1 MANPAVASKYQLFTI
16 TKNNRS
22 FPLQS
27 KVTSF
32 DYYESL
38 LSPNITA
45 TVSYVDTGLVEVDQ
59 NVATYDKKYDSQT
72 RPGTL
77 YNALP
82 IVGDGSEEIKFKISS
97 ALGTLDFSTTPLYV
111 NGAVNLDQDSNR
123 ESVILSLVSKSAI
136 KNQETFVKRNY
147 SRSTNNTQSVRL
159 IAKNLL
165 KIDKL
170 ITNETSNKYPFIG
183 NNTSPFDVICR
194 IASKSRP
201 VSGSPGFF
209 FYETR
214 NGHYFR
220 AIDDLISQT
229 PVNEKTPY
237 FRSDINRSSVSDNSN
252 DFKISSF
259 SVIKNQNLI
268 NALKSG
274 VYSSRTISFDPK
286 TFTVEEKQFNIG
298 PLKNSLGKKEAPTPQ
313 DKKYT
318 RILYSVKD
326 VGALSSKV
334 EESNEG
340 DVNSYQGEVQMRYNL
355 LFTQMAKM
363 QVPCNP
369 NLKAGDI
376 VKCNLEIITPGEKEQ
391 GSVDPVESGNYMIL
405 DLCHHYDPERSFTA
419 MTLVRDTYG
428 LYTDKN

>member
-1 MANPAVASKYQLFTI
+1 MANPAVASKYQKFEI
-16 TKNNRS
+16 SKKGRS

-45 TVSYVDTGLVEVDQ
+45 IMTFVDTGLVEVDQ
-59 NVATYDKKYDSQT
+59 NVATYDKKYDSQS

-111 NGAVNLDQDSNR
+111 NGTSNPDQSSTR

-136 KNQETFVKRNY
+136 TNQQTFVKKNY

-159 IAKNLL
+159 IAKNIL

-170 ITNETSNKYPFIG
+170 ITNEASNKYPFIG
-183 NNTSPFDVICR
+183 NNKSPFDVICM
-194 IASKSRP
+194 IASKSAP
-201 VSGSPGFF
+201 ENGSPGFF
-209 FYETR
+209 FYETKD
-214 NGHYFR
+214 GHNFR

-229 PVNEKTPY
+229 PAATY
-237 FRSDINRSSVSDNSN
+237 FRNDVNRSSVSDNLN
-252 DFKISSF
+252 DFKILSF
-259 SVIKNQNLI
+259 SIIKNQSLI

-274 VYSSRTISFDPK
+274 VYSNRRVVFNPK
-286 TFTVEEKQFNIG
+286 TFKLEEKQFNIG
-298 PLKNSLGKKEAPTPQ
+298 SLKKSLGKNEAPTPQ
-313 DKKYT
+313 DKKHT
-318 RILYSVKD
+318 RILYSIKD
-326 VGALSSKV
+326 VGCLSSKV
-334 EESNEG
+334 EESDEG
-340 DVNSYQGEVQMRYNL
+340 DVDSYQGEVQMRYNL
-355 LFTQMAKM
+355 LFTQMVKM

-419 MTLVRDTYG
+419 MTLIRDTYG
-428 LYTDKN
+428 LYTGK

>member
-1 MANPAVASKYQLFTI
+1 MANPSSASKYQLFTI
-16 TKNNRS
+16 TKNNKT

-27 KVTSF
+27 KVVRF

-45 TVSYVDTGLVEVDQ
+45 TMIFVDSGLVEKGDELVKYGKE
-59 NVATYDKKYDSQT
+59 YDKQE

-77 YNALP
+77 YNSLP
-82 IVGDGSEEIKFKISS
+82 IVGDGSEEIKFKVSS
-97 ALGTLDFSTTPLYV
+97 ALGTLDFSKTPLYV
-111 NGAVNLDQDSNR
+111 NGASNPDQSSTR

-136 KNQETFVKRNY
+136 INQETFVKKNY
-147 SRSTNNTQSVRL
+147 SKSTNNTQSVKL
-159 IAKNLL
+159 ITKNIL

-170 ITNETSNKYPFIG
+170 IADDTSNKYPFIG
-183 NNTSPFDVICR
+183 NNKSPFDVICTL
-194 IASKSRP
+194 ASKSAP

-209 FYETR
+209 FYETKDEH
-214 NGHYFR
+214 NFR

-229 PVNEKTPY
+229 PVAIY
-237 FRSDINRSSVSDNSN
+237 FRNDVNKSSVSDNSN
-252 DFKISSF
+252 DFKILSF
-259 SVIKNQNLI
+259 SINKNQNLI

-274 VYSSRTISFDPK
+274 VYSSRKIVFNPK
-286 TFTVEEKQFNIG
+286 TFKLEEKQFNIG
-298 PLKNSLGKKEAPTPQ
+298 NLKKSLGKKEVPTPQ
-313 DKKYT
+313 DKKHT
-318 RILYSVKD
+318 RILFDVKD
-326 VGALSSKV
+326 VGCLSPKV

-340 DVNSYQGEVQMRYNL
+340 DVSSYQGEVQMRYNL
-355 LFTQMAKM
+355 LFTQVAKI

-376 VKCNLEIITPGEKEQ
+376 IKCNLEIITPGEKEQ

-428 LYTDKN
+428 LYTGV

>member
-1 MANPAVASKYQLFTI
+1 MANPSSAAKYQLFTI
-16 TKNNRS
+16 TKNNKT

-27 KVTSF
+27 KVVRF

-45 TVSYVDTGLVEVDQ
+45 TMIFVDSGLVEKGDELVK
-59 NVATYDKKYDSQT
+59 YDKEYDKQE

-82 IVGDGSEEIKFKISS
+82 IVGDGSEEIKFKIAS
-97 ALGTLDFSTTPLYV
+97 ALGTLDFSKTPLYV
-111 NGAVNLDQDSNR
+111 NGASNPDQSSTR

-136 KNQETFVKRNY
+136 INQETFVKKNY
-147 SRSTNNTQSVRL
+147 SKSTNNTQSVKL
-159 IAKNLL
+159 ITKNIL

-170 ITNETSNKYPFIG
+170 IADDTSNKYPFIG
-183 NNTSPFDVICR
+183 NNKSPFDVICTL
-194 IASKSRP
+194 ASKSAP

-209 FYETR
+209 FYETKD
-214 NGHYFR
+214 GHNFR

-229 PVNEKTPY
+229 PVAIY
-237 FRSDINRSSVSDNSN
+237 FRNDVNKSSVSDNSN
-252 DFKISSF
+252 DFKILSF
-259 SVIKNQNLI
+259 SINKNQNLI

-274 VYSSRTISFDPK
+274 VYSSRKIVFNPK
-286 TFTVEEKQFNIG
+286 TFKLEEKQFNIG
-298 PLKNSLGKKEAPTPQ
+298 NLKKSLGKKEVPTPQ
-313 DKKYT
+313 DKKHT
-318 RILYSVKD
+318 RILFDVKD
-326 VGALSSKV
+326 VGCLSSKV

-340 DVNSYQGEVQMRYNL
+340 DVSSYQGEVQMRYNL
-355 LFTQMAKM
+355 LFTQVAKI

-376 VKCNLEIITPGEKEQ
+376 IKCNLEIITPGEKEQ

-428 LYTDKN
+428 LYTGV

>member
-1 MANPAVASKYQLFTI
+1 MANPSSASKYQLFTI
-16 TKNNRS
+16 TKNNKT

-45 TVSYVDTGLVEVDQ
+45 IMTFVDSGLVEKGDELVK
-59 NVATYDKKYDSQT
+59 YDKEYDKQE

-111 NGAVNLDQDSNR
+111 NGASNPDQSSTR
-123 ESVILSLVSKSAI
+123 ESVILNLVSKSAI
-136 KNQETFVKRNY
+136 INQETFVKRNY
-147 SRSTNNTQSVRL
+147 SKSTNNTQSVRL

-170 ITNETSNKYPFIG
+170 IADETSNKYPFIG
-183 NNTSPFDVICR
+183 NNTSPFDVICTL
-194 IASKSRP
+194 ASKSAP
-201 VSGSPGFF
+201 ENGNPGFF

-229 PVNEKTPY
+229 PAAVY
-237 FRSDINRSSVSDNSN
+237 FRNDVNRSSVSDNSN
-252 DFKISSF
+252 DFKIVSF
-259 SVIKNQNLI
+259 SIIKNQNLI

-274 VYSSRTISFDPK
+274 VYSNRRISFNPK
-286 TFTVEEKQFNIG
+286 TFLLEEKQFNIG

-318 RILYSVKD
+318 RTLFGVKD
-326 VGALSSKV
+326 VGCLSSKV
-334 EESNEG
+334 EESDEG
-340 DVNSYQGEVQMRYNL
+340 DVSSYQGEVQMRYNL
-355 LFTQMAKM
+355 LFTQMVKI

-376 VKCNLEIITPGEKEQ
+376 INCNLEIITPGEKEQ

-405 DLCHHYDPERSFTA
+405 DLCHHYDPQRSFTA

>member
-59 NVATYDKKYDSQT
+59 NVATYDEKYDSQT

-183 NNTSPFDVICR
+183 NNTSPFDVICKL
-194 IASKSRP
+194 ASKSAP
-201 VSGSPGFF
+201 ENGNPGFF

-214 NGHYFR
+214 NGHNFR

-229 PVNEKTPY
+229 PAAIY
-237 FRSDINRSSVSDNSN
+237 FRNDVNRSSVSDNSN
-252 DFKISSF
+252 DFKILSF
-259 SVIKNQNLI
+259 SIIKNQNLI

-274 VYSSRTISFDPK
+274 VYSNLRCVFNPK
-286 TFTVEEKQFNIG
+286 TFKLEEKQFNIG
-298 PLKNSLGKKEAPTPQ
+298 PLKNSLGKKEVPTPQ
-313 DKKYT
+313 DKKHT
-318 RILYSVKD
+318 RILFSIKD
-326 VGALSSKV
+326 VGCLSSKV
-334 EESNEG
+334 EESDEG

-355 LFTQMAKM
+355 LFTQMVKM

-376 VKCNLEIITPGEKEQ
+376 VKCNLEIITPGEKVQ
-391 GSVDPVESGNYMIL
+391 GSTDPVESGNYMIL

-428 LYTDKN
+428 LHTNKN

>member
-1 MANPAVASKYQLFTI
+1 MANPAVASKYQKFEI
-16 TKNNRS
+16 SKKGRS

-59 NVATYDKKYDSQT
+59 NVATYDKKYDSQS

-111 NGAVNLDQDSNR
+111 NGSINPDQDSNR
-123 ESVILSLVSKSAI
+123 ESVVLSLVSKSAI
-136 KNQETFVKRNY
+136 KNQETFVKKNY
-147 SRSTNNTQSVRL
+147 SKSTNNTQSVEL
-159 IAKNLL
+159 IVRDLL
-165 KIDKL
+165 DVDKFYA
-170 ITNETSNKYPFIG
+170 EKTSNKYPFIG
-183 NNTSPFDVICR
+183 NNKSPFDVICML
-194 IASKSRP
+194 ASKSAP
-201 VSGSPGFF
+201 ENGNPGFF

-214 NGHYFR
+214 DGHYFKSIDTLIEQKPV
-220 AIDDLISQT
+220 AI
-229 PVNEKTPY
+229 Y
-237 FRSDINRSSVSDNSN
+237 FRNDFNRSSVSDNSN
-252 DFKISSF
+252 DFKILSF
-259 SVIKNQNLI
+259 SIIKNQNLI

-274 VYSSRTISFDPK
+274 VYSNLRCVFNPK
-286 TFTVEEKQFNIG
+286 TFKLEEKQFNIG
-298 PLKNSLGKKEAPTPQ
+298 PLKKSLGKKEAPTPQ
-313 DKKYT
+313 DKKHT
-318 RILYSVKD
+318 RTLFSIKD
-326 VGALSSKV
+326 VGCLSSKV
-334 EESNEG
+334 EESDEG
-340 DVNSYQGEVQMRYNL
+340 DVSSYQGEVQMRYNL
-355 LFTQMAKM
+355 LFTQMVKM

-405 DLCHHYDPERSFTA
+405 DLCHHYDPQRSFTA

>member
-1 MANPAVASKYQLFTI
+1 MANPAVASKYQIFEI
-16 TKNNRS
+16 SKKGRS

-59 NVATYDKKYDSQT
+59 NVATYDEKYDSQS

-82 IVGDGSEEIKFKISS
+82 IVGDGSEEIKFKVSS
-97 ALGTLDFSTTPLYV
+97 ALGTLDFSKTPLYV
-111 NGAVNLDQDSNR
+111 NGSINPDQSSTR

-136 KNQETFVKRNY
+136 TNQQTFVKKNY

-159 IAKNLL
+159 IAKNIL

-170 ITNETSNKYPFIG
+170 ITNEASNKYPFIG
-183 NNTSPFDVICR
+183 NNKSPFDVICM
-194 IASKSRP
+194 IASKSAP
-201 VSGSPGFF
+201 ENGSPGFF
-209 FYETR
+209 FYETKD
-214 NGHYFR
+214 GHNFR

-229 PVNEKTPY
+229 PAATY
-237 FRSDINRSSVSDNSN
+237 FRNDVNRSSVSDNLN
-252 DFKISSF
+252 DFKILSF
-259 SVIKNQNLI
+259 SIIKNQSLI

-274 VYSSRTISFDPK
+274 VYSNRRVVFNPK
-286 TFTVEEKQFNIG
+286 TFKLEEKQFNIG
-298 PLKNSLGKKEAPTPQ
+298 SLKKSLGKNEAPTPQ
-313 DKKYT
+313 DKKHT
-318 RILYSVKD
+318 RILYSIKD
-326 VGALSSKV
+326 VGCLSSKV
-334 EESNEG
+334 EESDEG
-340 DVNSYQGEVQMRYNL
+340 DVDSYQGEVQMRYNL
-355 LFTQMAKM
+355 LFTQMVKM

-419 MTLVRDTYG
+419 MTLIRDTYG
-428 LYTDKN
+428 LYTGK

>member
-1 MANPAVASKYQLFTI
+1 MANPAVASKYQIFEI
-16 TKNNRS
+16 SKKGRS

-59 NVATYDKKYDSQT
+59 NVATYDEKYDSQS

-97 ALGTLDFSTTPLYV
+97 ALGTLDFSKTPLYV
-111 NGAVNLDQDSNR
+111 NGSINPDQSSTR

-136 KNQETFVKRNY
+136 TNQQTFVKKNY

-159 IAKNLL
+159 IAKNIL

-170 ITNETSNKYPFIG
+170 ITNEASNKYPFIG
-183 NNTSPFDVICR
+183 NNKSPFDVICM
-194 IASKSRP
+194 IASKSAP
-201 VSGSPGFF
+201 ENGSPGFF
-209 FYETR
+209 FYETKD
-214 NGHYFR
+214 GHNFR

-229 PVNEKTPY
+229 PAATY
-237 FRSDINRSSVSDNSN
+237 FRNDVNRSSVSDNLN
-252 DFKISSF
+252 DFKILSF
-259 SVIKNQNLI
+259 SIIKNQSLI

-274 VYSSRTISFDPK
+274 VYSNRRVVFNPK
-286 TFTVEEKQFNIG
+286 TFKLEEKQFNIG
-298 PLKNSLGKKEAPTPQ
+298 SLKKSLGKNEAPTPQ
-313 DKKYT
+313 DKKHT
-318 RILYSVKD
+318 RILYSIKD
-326 VGALSSKV
+326 VGCLSSKV
-334 EESNEG
+334 EESDEG
-340 DVNSYQGEVQMRYNL
+340 DVDSYQGEVQMRYNL
-355 LFTQMAKM
+355 LFTQMVKM

-419 MTLVRDTYG
+419 MTLIRDTYG
-428 LYTDKN
+428 LYTGK

>member
-1 MANPAVASKYQLFTI
+1 MANPAVASKYQKFEI
-16 TKNNRS
+16 SKKGRS

-59 NVATYDKKYDSQT
+59 NVATYDKEYDKQE

-77 YNALP
+77 YNTLP
-82 IVGDGSEEIKFKISS
+82 IVGDGSEEIRFKISS

-111 NGAVNLDQDSNR
+111 NGSINPDQDSNR

-136 KNQETFVKRNY
+136 TNQQTFVKKNY

-159 IAKNLL
+159 IAKNIL

-170 ITNETSNKYPFIG
+170 ITNEASNKYPFIG
-183 NNTSPFDVICR
+183 NNKSPFDVICM
-194 IASKSRP
+194 IASKSAP
-201 VSGSPGFF
+201 ENGSPGFF
-209 FYETR
+209 FYETKD
-214 NGHYFR
+214 GHNFR

-229 PVNEKTPY
+229 PAATY
-237 FRSDINRSSVSDNSN
+237 FRNDVNRSSVSDNLN
-252 DFKISSF
+252 DFKILSF
-259 SVIKNQNLI
+259 SIIKNQSLI

-274 VYSSRTISFDPK
+274 VYSNRRVVFNPK
-286 TFTVEEKQFNIG
+286 TFKLEEKQFNIG
-298 PLKNSLGKKEAPTPQ
+298 SLKKSLGKNEAPTPQ
-313 DKKYT
+313 DKKHT
-318 RILYSVKD
+318 RILYSIKD
-326 VGALSSKV
+326 VGCLSSKV
-334 EESNEG
+334 EESDEG
-340 DVNSYQGEVQMRYNL
+340 DVDSYQGEVQMRYNL
-355 LFTQMAKM
+355 LFTQMVKM

-419 MTLVRDTYG
+419 MTLIRDTYG
-428 LYTDKN
+428 LYTGK

>member
-1 MANPAVASKYQLFTI
+1 MANPAVASKYQKFEI
-16 TKNNRS
+16 SKKGRS

-45 TVSYVDTGLVEVDQ
+45 TIIFVDSGLVEKGDEQV
-59 NVATYDKKYDSQT
+59 NYGKEYDPQE

-82 IVGDGSEEIKFKISS
+82 IVGDGSEEIKFKVSS
-97 ALGTLDFSTTPLYV
+97 ALGTLDFSKTPLYV
-111 NGAVNLDQDSNR
+111 NGASNPDQSSTR

-136 KNQETFVKRNY
+136 INQETFVKKNY
-147 SRSTNNTQSVRL
+147 SKSTNNTQSVKL
-159 IAKNLL
+159 ITKNIL

-170 ITNETSNKYPFIG
+170 IADDTSNKYPFIG
-183 NNTSPFDVICR
+183 NNKSPFDVICTL
-194 IASKSRP
+194 ASKSAP

-209 FYETR
+209 FYETKD
-214 NGHYFR
+214 GHNFR

-229 PVNEKTPY
+229 PVAIY
-237 FRSDINRSSVSDNSN
+237 FRNDVNKSSVSDNSN
-252 DFKISSF
+252 DFKILSF
-259 SVIKNQNLI
+259 SINKNQNLI

-274 VYSSRTISFDPK
+274 VYSSRKIVFNPK
-286 TFTVEEKQFNIG
+286 TFKLEEKQFNIG
-298 PLKNSLGKKEAPTPQ
+298 NLKKSLGKKEVPTPQ
-313 DKKYT
+313 DKKHT
-318 RILYSVKD
+318 RILFDVKD
-326 VGALSSKV
+326 VGCLSPKV

-340 DVNSYQGEVQMRYNL
+340 DVSSYQGEVQMRYNL
-355 LFTQMAKM
+355 LFTQVAKI

-376 VKCNLEIITPGEKEQ
+376 IKCNLEIITPGEKEQ

-428 LYTDKN
+428 LYTGV

>member
-1 MANPAVASKYQLFTI
+1 MANPSSAAKYQLFTI
-16 TKNNRS
+16 TKNNKT

-59 NVATYDKKYDSQT
+59 NVATYDTKYDSQS

-82 IVGDGSEEIKFKISS
+82 IVGDGSEEIKFKVSS
-97 ALGTLDFSTTPLYV
+97 ALGTLDFSKTPLYV
-111 NGAVNLDQDSNR
+111 NGASNPDQSSTR

-136 KNQETFVKRNY
+136 INQETFVKKNY
-147 SRSTNNTQSVRL
+147 SKSTNNTQSVRL
-159 IAKNLL
+159 IAKNIL
-165 KIDKL
+165 KLDKL
-170 ITNETSNKYPFIG
+170 IADETSNKYPFIG
-183 NNTSPFDVICR
+183 NNTSPFDVICKL
-194 IASKSRP
+194 ASKSAP
-201 VSGSPGFF
+201 ENGNPGFF
-209 FYETR
+209 FYETKD
-214 NGHYFR
+214 GHNFR

-229 PVNEKTPY
+229 PAAIY
-237 FRSDINRSSVSDNSN
+237 FRNDVNRSSVSDNSN
-252 DFKISSF
+252 DFKILSF
-259 SVIKNQNLI
+259 SIIKNQNLI

-274 VYSSRTISFDPK
+274 VYSNRRVVFNPK
-286 TFTVEEKQFNIG
+286 TFALEEKKFNIK
-298 PLKNSLGKKEAPTPQ
+298 PLKKSLGKKEAPTPQ
-313 DKKYT
+313 DKKHT
-318 RILYSVKD
+318 RILFSIKD

-334 EESNEG
+334 EESDEG

-355 LFTQMAKM
+355 LFTQMVKM

>member
-45 TVSYVDTGLVEVDQ
+45 IMTFVDTGLVEVDQ
-59 NVATYDKKYDSQT
+59 NVATYDKKYDSQS

-111 NGAVNLDQDSNR
+111 NGTSNPDQSSTR

-136 KNQETFVKRNY
+136 TNQQTFVKKNY

-159 IAKNLL
+159 IAKNIL

-170 ITNETSNKYPFIG
+170 ITNEASNKYPFIG
-183 NNTSPFDVICR
+183 NNKSPFDVICM
-194 IASKSRP
+194 IASKSAP
-201 VSGSPGFF
+201 ENGSPGFF
-209 FYETR
+209 FYETKD
-214 NGHYFR
+214 GHNFR

-229 PVNEKTPY
+229 PAAIY
-237 FRSDINRSSVSDNSN
+237 FRNDVNRSSVSDNSN
-252 DFKISSF
+252 DFKILSF
-259 SVIKNQNLI
+259 SIIKNQSLI

-274 VYSSRTISFDPK
+274 VYSNRRVVFNPK
-286 TFTVEEKQFNIG
+286 TFKLEEKQFNIG
-298 PLKNSLGKKEAPTPQ
+298 SLKKSLGKNEAPTPQ
-313 DKKYT
+313 DKKHT
-318 RILYSVKD
+318 RILYSIKD
-326 VGALSSKV
+326 VGCLSSKV
-334 EESNEG
+334 EESDEG
-340 DVNSYQGEVQMRYNL
+340 DVDSYQGEVQMRYNL
-355 LFTQMAKM
+355 LFTQMVKM

-419 MTLVRDTYG
+419 MTLIRDTYG
-428 LYTDKN
+428 LYTGK

>member
-1 MANPAVASKYQLFTI
+1 MANPAVASKYQKFEI
-16 TKNNRS
+16 SKKGRS

-59 NVATYDKKYDSQT
+59 NVATYGKEYDKQE

-77 YNALP
+77 YNTLP
-82 IVGDGSEEIKFKISS
+82 IVGDGSEEIRFKISS
-97 ALGTLDFSTTPLYV
+97 ALGTLDFSRIPLYV
-111 NGAVNLDQDSNR
+111 NGSINPDQDSNR
-123 ESVILSLVSKSAI
+123 ESVVLSLVSKSAI
-136 KNQETFVKRNY
+136 KNQETFVKKNY
-147 SRSTNNTQSVRL
+147 SKSTNNTQSVEL
-159 IAKNLL
+159 IVRDLL
-165 KIDKL
+165 DVDKFYA
-170 ITNETSNKYPFIG
+170 EKTSNKYPFIG
-183 NNTSPFDVICR
+183 NNKSPFDVICML
-194 IASKSRP
+194 ASKSAP
-201 VSGSPGFF
+201 ENGNPGFF

-214 NGHYFR
+214 DGHYFKSIDTLIDQKPV
-220 AIDDLISQT
+220 AI
-229 PVNEKTPY
+229 Y
-237 FRSDINRSSVSDNSN
+237 FRNDFNRSSVSDNSN
-252 DFKISSF
+252 DFKILSF
-259 SVIKNQNLI
+259 SIIKNQNLI

-274 VYSSRTISFDPK
+274 VYSSRRIVFNHK
-286 TFTVEEKQFNIG
+286 TFKLEEKQFNIG
-298 PLKNSLGKKEAPTPQ
+298 TLKKSLGKKEVPTPQ
-313 DKKYT
+313 DRKHT
-318 RILYSVKD
+318 RTLFSIKD
-326 VGALSSKV
+326 VGCLSSKV
-334 EESNEG
+334 EESDEG
-340 DVNSYQGEVQMRYNL
+340 DVSSYQGEVQMRYNL
-355 LFTQMAKM
+355 LFTQMVKM

-376 VKCNLEIITPGEKEQ
+376 VKCDLEIITPGEKEQ

>member
-1 MANPAVASKYQLFTI
+1 MANPSSKAKYQLFTI
-16 TKNNRS
+16 TKNNKT

-45 TVSYVDTGLVEVDQ
+45 IMTFVDSGLVEKGDELVK
-59 NVATYDKKYDSQT
+59 YDKEYDKQE

-97 ALGTLDFSTTPLYV
+97 ALGTLDFSKIPLYV
-111 NGAVNLDQDSNR
+111 NGASNPDQSSTR

-136 KNQETFVKRNY
+136 TNQETFVKKNY
-147 SRSTNNTQSVRL
+147 SKSTNNTQSVRL
-159 IAKNLL
+159 IVRDLL
-165 KIDKL
+165 SIEKFYAD
-170 ITNETSNKYPFIG
+170 ETSNKYPFIG
-183 NNTSPFDVICR
+183 NNKSPFDVICML
-194 IASKSRP
+194 ASKSIP
-201 VSGSPGFF
+201 ENGNPGFF

-214 NGHYFR
+214 DGHYFKS
-220 AIDDLISQT
+220 IDNLIDEEPVQT
-229 PVNEKTPY
+229 Y
-237 FRSDINRSSVSDNSN
+237 FRNDVNKSSVSDNSN
-252 DFKISSF
+252 DFKILSF
-259 SVIKNQNLI
+259 SINKNQNLI

-274 VYSSRTISFDPK
+274 VYSSRKIVFNPK
-286 TFTVEEKQFNIG
+286 TFKLEEKQFNIG
-298 PLKNSLGKKEAPTPQ
+298 NLKKSLGKKEVPTPQ
-313 DKKYT
+313 DKKHT
-318 RILYSVKD
+318 RILFDVKD
-326 VGALSSKV
+326 VGCLSPKV

-340 DVNSYQGEVQMRYNL
+340 DVSSYQGEVQMRYNL
-355 LFTQMAKM
+355 LFTQVAKI

-376 VKCNLEIITPGEKEQ
+376 IKCNLEIITPGEKEQ

-405 DLCHHYDPERSFTA
+405 ELCHHYDPERSFTA

-428 LYTDKN
+428 LYTGV

>member
-1 MANPAVASKYQLFTI
+1 MANPAVASKYQVFTI
-16 TKNNRS
+16 TKNNKT

-38 LSPNITA
+38 LSPNVTA
-45 TVSYVDTGLVEVDQ
+45 IMSFVDTGLVEADQ
-59 NVATYDKKYDSQT
+59 NVVMYDKKYDKQE

-97 ALGTLDFSTTPLYV
+97 ALGTLDFSRTPLFV
-111 NGAVNLDQDSNR
+111 NGAVNPDQSSNR

-136 KNQETFVKRNY
+136 TNQETFVKRNY
-147 SRSTNNTQSVRL
+147 SKSTNNTQSVRL
-159 IAKNLL
+159 IVKNIL

-170 ITNETSNKYPFIG
+170 IAEETSNKYPFIG
-183 NNTSPFDVICR
+183 NNKSPFDVICML
-194 IASKSRP
+194 ASKSVP
-201 VSGSPGFF
+201 ENGHPGFF

-214 NGHYFR
+214 DGHNFKS
-220 AIDDLISQT
+220 IDKLIDQKSVAT
-229 PVNEKTPY
+229 Y
-237 FRSDINRSSVSDNSN
+237 FRSDVNKSSVSDNSN
-252 DFKISSF
+252 DFKILSF
-259 SVIKNQNLI
+259 SINKNQNLI
-268 NALKSG
+268 SALKSG
-274 VYSSRTISFDPK
+274 VYSSRRIVFNLK
-286 TFTVEEKQFNIG
+286 TFTFEEKQFNIG
-298 PLKNSLGKKEAPTPQ
+298 TLKKSLGKKEAPTPQ

-318 RILYSVKD
+318 RTLFSIKD

-334 EESNEG
+334 EESDEG
-340 DVNSYQGEVQMRYNL
+340 DVNVYQGSVQMRYNI
-355 LFTQMAKM
+355 LFSQMAKI

-376 VKCNLEIITPGEKEQ
+376 IKCNLEIITPGEKEQ

-428 LYTDKN
+428 LYTDKD

>member
-1 MANPAVASKYQLFTI
+1 MANPAVASKFQKFQI
-16 TKNNRS
+16 SKKGRS

-45 TVSYVDTGLVEVDQ
+45 TVSYVDTGLVELDQ
-59 NVATYDKKYDSQT
+59 NAATYDKEYDKQE

-82 IVGDGSEEIKFKISS
+82 IVGDGSEEIRFKISS
-97 ALGTLDFSTTPLYV
+97 GLGTLDFSTTPLYV
-111 NGAVNLDQDSNR
+111 NGSINPDQDSNR

-136 KNQETFVKRNY
+136 KNQETFVKKNY
-147 SRSTNNTQSVRL
+147 SKSTNNTQSVRS
-159 IAKNLL
+159 IAKNIL

-170 ITNETSNKYPFIG
+170 IVDETSNKYPFIG
-183 NNTSPFDVICR
+183 NNTSPFDVICKL
-194 IASKSRP
+194 ASKSAP
-201 VSGSPGFF
+201 ENGNPGFF

-220 AIDDLISQT
+220 SIDNLIDQT
-229 PVNEKTPY
+229 PTAIY
-237 FRSDINRSSVSDNSN
+237 FRNDVNRSSVSDNSN
-252 DFKISSF
+252 DFKILSF
-259 SVIKNQNLI
+259 SIIKNQSLI

-274 VYSSRTISFDPK
+274 VYSNRRVVFNPK
-286 TFTVEEKQFNIG
+286 TFKLEEKQFNIG
-298 PLKNSLGKKEAPTPQ
+298 SLKKSLGKKEAPTPQ
-313 DKKYT
+313 DKKHT
-318 RILYSVKD
+318 RTLFSIKD
-326 VGALSSKV
+326 VGCLSSKV
-334 EESNEG
+334 EESDEG
-340 DVNSYQGEVQMRYNL
+340 DVSSYQGSVQMRYNL
-355 LFTQMAKM
+355 LFTQMVKM

-428 LYTDKN
+428 LYTGEN

>member
-16 TKNNRS
+16 TKNNKT

-59 NVATYDKKYDSQT
+59 NVATYDKKYDSQS

-82 IVGDGSEEIKFKISS
+82 IVGDGTEEIKFKVSS
-97 ALGTLDFSTTPLYV
+97 ALGTLDFSRTPLYV
-111 NGAVNLDQDSNR
+111 NGTSNPDQDSNR

-136 KNQETFVKRNY
+136 TNQETFVKRNY
-147 SRSTNNTQSVRL
+147 SKSTNNTQSVRL

-170 ITNETSNKYPFIG
+170 IADETSNKYPFIG
-183 NNTSPFDVICR
+183 NNTSPFDVICK
-194 IASKSRP
+194 IASKSAP
-201 VSGSPGFF
+201 ENGNPGFF
-209 FYETR
+209 FYETKD
-214 NGHYFR
+214 GHNFR

-229 PVNEKTPY
+229 PAAIY
-237 FRSDINRSSVSDNSN
+237 FRNDVNRSSVSNNSN

-259 SVIKNQNLI
+259 SIIKNQNLI

-274 VYSSRTISFDPK
+274 VYSNRRVVFNPK
-286 TFTVEEKQFNIG
+286 TFKLEEKQFNIG
-298 PLKNSLGKKEAPTPQ
+298 TLKKSLGKKEAPTPQ
-313 DKKYT
+313 DKKHT
-318 RILYSVKD
+318 RTLFSIKD
-326 VGALSSKV
+326 VGCLSS
-334 EESNEG
+334 ESKESDEG
-340 DVNSYQGEVQMRYNL
+340 DVNSYQGSVQMRYNL
-355 LFTQMAKM
+355 LFTQMIKM

-428 LYTDKN
+428 LYTGEN